1 MNDKVASMQRFINN
15 PDDLVDETVAGFVR
29 AHRDLVRLDPA
40 NPRVIVSQS
49 APVSGTQVPDP
60 DRAIS

>member
-1 MNDKVASMQRFINN
+1 MQRFINN

-40 NPRVIVSQS
+40 NPRLILTVWGGGYRF
-49 APVSGTQVPDP
+49 A
-60 DRAIS
+60 AACEAA